1 MRVLNRSLA
10 GGHLSFYM
18 HALEEFHNCY
28 TPHVLKIH
36 VPFDRIAIQTIHIG
50 KKGSGSKLHADHSR
64 QPEEFELKSL
74 TFVADEVSSDLEN
87 GEAQHVR
94 CRMKEASDLGA
105 CYQGCEDPS

>member
-1 MRVLNRSLA
+1 MYCEIVVGSSTSSLVSNCTVIIMRVLNRSLMVECY
-10 GGHLSFYM
+10 LSFYM

-74 TFVADEVSSDLEN
+74 IFVAENVSSD
-87 GEAQHVR
+87 GTR
-94 CRMKEASDLGA
+94 
-105 CYQGCEDPS
+105 